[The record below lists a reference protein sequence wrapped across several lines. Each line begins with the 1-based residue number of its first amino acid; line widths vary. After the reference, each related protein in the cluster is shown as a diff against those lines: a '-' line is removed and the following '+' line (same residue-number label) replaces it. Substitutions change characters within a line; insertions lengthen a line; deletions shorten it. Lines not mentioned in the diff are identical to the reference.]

1 MLAGRWRSI
10 HSDQRLYSI
19 PNASLP
25 SSPTSSICSHKLF
38 NNSIP
43 LWICSSAIS
52 SSDNACA
59 PSSTD
64 MTTRECI
71 HSQHR
76 LLEEQRVSVEG
87 GGRWIPWTH
96 GNRPSH
102 LMPSLFIHE
111 CVLIVSRFSFIKSV
125 KAFPL
130 HSPPTRVCINRRS
143 AIGHLSFLK
152 LCPLLSLFFSE
163 DLLLSFYYYF
173 DQNEIININTLSTMS
188 TRKSSSALY
197 YYHLLLSISP
207 TMFSSPSEDK
217 GVYKRGIQLW
227 FNINI

>member
-1 MLAGRWRSI
+1 M
-10 HSDQRLYSI
+10 
-19 PNASLP
+19 
-25 SSPTSSICSHKLF
+25 
-38 NNSIP
+38 
-43 LWICSSAIS
+43 
-52 SSDNACA
+52 
-59 PSSTD
+59 
-64 MTTRECI
+64 
-71 HSQHR
+71 
-76 LLEEQRVSVEG
+76 SVEG

-173 DQNEIININTLSTMS
+173 DQNEIINIIITLSTMS
-188 TRKSSSALY
+188 TRKSSSCS
-197 YYHLLLSISP
+197 LLLSSATFHFTHNVFIS
-207 TMFSSPSEDK
+207 E
-217 GVYKRGIQLW
+217 
-227 FNINI
+227 